1 MLLNFAFPAGDFYFT
16 KRTTTLRNSLEAQNF
31 PRMSTV
37 PSMLIVGLTGG
48 IGAGKS
54 TVANMFSQLGALVV
68 DADKL
73 SREAIEPGTS
83 GFNEVVATF
92 GEKILTDGDIDRQK
106 LGKIVFKDAAERK
119 KLEAIIHPRVQEALA
134 TKIKT
139 LSPGDVLVYEIPLLV
154 ETGAAEKF
162 DYIITVESD
171 IENRLD
177 RLFERGM
184 DEDEAERRIA
194 AQASQTQRE
203 AVADRVII
211 NDGDRAELFA
221 ECARIWESELSAPGQ

>member
-1 MLLNFAFPAGDFYFT
+1 
-16 KRTTTLRNSLEAQNF
+16 
-31 PRMSTV
+31 
-37 PSMLIVGLTGG
+37 MLIVGLTGG

-54 TVANMFSQLGALVV
+54 TVANMFAQLGALTI
-68 DADKL
+68 DADQL
-73 SREAIEPGTS
+73 ARAAIEPGSS
-83 GFNEVVATF
+83 GFDEVIAEF
-92 GEKILTDGDIDRQK
+92 SSKILSDGDIDRQK
-106 LGKIVFKDAAERK
+106 LGKIVFKDAERRK

-134 TKIKT
+134 QKIKS

-194 AQASQTQRE
+194 AQASQAERE

-221 ECARIWESELSAPGQ
+221 ECARIWESELNASR

>member
-1 MLLNFAFPAGDFYFT
+1 
-16 KRTTTLRNSLEAQNF
+16 
-31 PRMSTV
+31 
-37 PSMLIVGLTGG
+37 MLIVGLTGG

-83 GFNEVVATF
+83 GFDEVISIF
-92 GEKILTDGDIDRQK
+92 GEEILTGGDIDRQK
-106 LGKIVFKDAAERK
+106 LGKIVFKDAKERK
-119 KLEAIIHPRVQEALA
+119 KLEAIIHPRVQEALSLR
-134 TKIKT
+134 IKA
-139 LSPGDVLVYEIPLLV
+139 LSPGDILIYEIPLLV

-194 AQASQTQRE
+194 AQASQSQRE

-211 NDGDRAELFA
+211 NDGDRAELFT
-221 ECARIWESELSAPGQ
+221 ECARIWESELSAPRQ

>member
-1 MLLNFAFPAGDFYFT
+1 
-16 KRTTTLRNSLEAQNF
+16 
-31 PRMSTV
+31 
-37 PSMLIVGLTGG
+37 MLIVGLTGG

-54 TVANMFSQLGALVV
+54 TVANMFAQLGALTI
-68 DADKL
+68 DADQL
-73 SREAIEPGTS
+73 ARQAIEPGSS
-83 GFNEVVATF
+83 GFDEVVAEF
-92 GEKILTDGDIDRQK
+92 SPKILTDGDIDRQK
-106 LGKIVFKDAAERK
+106 LGEIVFKDADKRK
-119 KLEAIIHPRVQEALA
+119 KLESIIHPRVQEALA
-134 TKIKT
+134 QRIKS

-194 AQASQTQRE
+194 AQASQAQRE

-211 NDGDRAELFA
+211 NDGDRSDLFA
-221 ECARIWESELSAPGQ
+221 ECARIWESEFNAPGQ

>member
-1 MLLNFAFPAGDFYFT
+1 
-16 KRTTTLRNSLEAQNF
+16 
-31 PRMSTV
+31 
-37 PSMLIVGLTGG
+37 MLIVGLTGG

-54 TVANMFSQLGALVV
+54 TVANMFAQLGALTI
-68 DADKL
+68 DADQL
-73 SREAIEPGTS
+73 ARAAIEPGSS
-83 GFNEVVATF
+83 GFDEVIAEF
-92 GEKILTDGDIDRQK
+92 SAKILTDGDIDRQK
-106 LGKIVFKDAAERK
+106 LGKIVFKDADKRK

-134 TKIKT
+134 QRIMS

-194 AQASQTQRE
+194 AQASQAERE

-221 ECARIWESELSAPGQ
+221 ECARIWESELNASG

>member
-1 MLLNFAFPAGDFYFT
+1 
-16 KRTTTLRNSLEAQNF
+16 
-31 PRMSTV
+31 
-37 PSMLIVGLTGG
+37 MLIVGLTGG

-54 TVANMFSQLGALVV
+54 TVANMFAQLGALTI
-68 DADKL
+68 DADQL
-73 SREAIEPGTS
+73 ARIAIEPGSS
-83 GFNEVVATF
+83 GFEEVVAEF
-92 GEKILTDGDIDRQK
+92 SSKILTEGDIDRQK
-106 LGKIVFKDAAERK
+106 LGKIVFKDADKRK

-134 TKIKT
+134 QKIKS

-154 ETGAAEKF
+154 ETRAAEKF
-162 DYIITVESD
+162 DFIITVESD

-194 AQASQTQRE
+194 AQASQAQRE
-203 AVADRVII
+203 AVADRVIV
-211 NDGDRAELFA
+211 NDGDRADLFA

>member
-1 MLLNFAFPAGDFYFT
+1 
-16 KRTTTLRNSLEAQNF
+16 
-31 PRMSTV
+31 
-37 PSMLIVGLTGG
+37 MLIVGLTGG

-54 TVANMFSQLGALVV
+54 TVANMFAQLGALTI
-68 DADKL
+68 DADQL
-73 SREAIEPGTS
+73 ARTAIEPGSS
-83 GFNEVVATF
+83 GFDEVIAEF
-92 GEKILTDGDIDRQK
+92 SAKILTDGDIDRQK
-106 LGKIVFKDAAERK
+106 LGKIVFKDADKRK

-134 TKIKT
+134 QRIKS

-154 ETGAAEKF
+154 ETGAADKF

-194 AQASQTQRE
+194 AQASQAERE
-203 AVADRVII
+203 AVADRVIV
-211 NDGDRAELFA
+211 NDGDRGELFA
-221 ECARIWESELSAPGQ
+221 ECARIWESELNASR

>member
-1 MLLNFAFPAGDFYFT
+1 
-16 KRTTTLRNSLEAQNF
+16 
-31 PRMSTV
+31 
-37 PSMLIVGLTGG
+37 MLIVGLTGG

-54 TVANMFSQLGALVV
+54 TVANMFAQLGALTI
-68 DADKL
+68 DADQL
-73 SREAIEPGTS
+73 ARQAIEPGS
-83 GFNEVVATF
+83 IGFDEVIAEF
-92 GEKILTDGDIDRQK
+92 SPKILTDGDIDRQK
-106 LGKIVFKDAAERK
+106 LGKIVFKDAEKRK
-119 KLEAIIHPRVQEALA
+119 KLEAIIHPKVQEALA
-134 TKIKT
+134 SKIKS

-194 AQASQTQRE
+194 AQASQAQRE
-203 AVADRVII
+203 AVANRVIV
-211 NDGDRAELFA
+211 NDGDRADLFA
-221 ECARIWESELSAPGQ
+221 ECARIWESELNAPRQ

>member
-1 MLLNFAFPAGDFYFT
+1 
-16 KRTTTLRNSLEAQNF
+16 
-31 PRMSTV
+31 
-37 PSMLIVGLTGG
+37 MLIVGLTGG

-54 TVANMFSQLGALVV
+54 TVANMLAQLGALTI
-68 DADKL
+68 DADQL
-73 SREAIEPGTS
+73 ARTAIEPGSS
-83 GFNEVVATF
+83 GFDEVVAEF
-92 GEKILTDGDIDRQK
+92 SQKILTDGDIDRQK
-106 LGKIVFKDAAERK
+106 LGEIVFKDADKRK
-119 KLEAIIHPRVQEALA
+119 KLESIIHPRVQEALA
-134 TKIKT
+134 QRIKS

-194 AQASQTQRE
+194 AQASQAQRE

-211 NDGDRAELFA
+211 NDGDRADLFA
-221 ECARIWESELSAPGQ
+221 ECARIWESELNAPGQ

>member
-1 MLLNFAFPAGDFYFT
+1 
-16 KRTTTLRNSLEAQNF
+16 
-31 PRMSTV
+31 
-37 PSMLIVGLTGG
+37 MLIVGLTGG

-54 TVANMFSQLGALVV
+54 TVANMFAQLGALTI
-68 DADKL
+68 DADQL
-73 SREAIEPGTS
+73 ARLAIEPGST
-83 GFNEVVATF
+83 GFDEVVAEFST
-92 GEKILTDGDIDRQK
+92 KILTDGDIDRQK
-106 LGKIVFKDAAERK
+106 LGKIVFKDAEKRK

-134 TKIKT
+134 QRIKS

-162 DYIITVESD
+162 DYIITVESE

-177 RLFERGM
+177 RLFERGR

-194 AQASQTQRE
+194 AQASQAQRE

-221 ECARIWESELSAPGQ
+221 ECARIWENELNAPRK

>member
-1 MLLNFAFPAGDFYFT
+1 
-16 KRTTTLRNSLEAQNF
+16 
-31 PRMSTV
+31 
-37 PSMLIVGLTGG
+37 MLIVGLTGG

-54 TVANMFSQLGALVV
+54 TVANMFAQLGALTI
-68 DADKL
+68 DADQL
-73 SREAIEPGTS
+73 ARQAIEPGSS
-83 GFNEVVATF
+83 GFDEVVAEF
-92 GEKILTDGDIDRQK
+92 SPKILTDGDIDRQK
-106 LGKIVFKDAAERK
+106 LGKIVFKDGEKRK

-134 TKIKT
+134 QRIKS

-177 RLFERGM
+177 RLFERGL

-194 AQASQTQRE
+194 AQASQAQRE
-203 AVADRVII
+203 AVADRVIV
-211 NDGDRAELFA
+211 NDGDRADLFA
-221 ECARIWESELSAPGQ
+221 ECARIWESELSAPRQ

>member
-1 MLLNFAFPAGDFYFT
+1 
-16 KRTTTLRNSLEAQNF
+16 
-31 PRMSTV
+31 
-37 PSMLIVGLTGG
+37 MLIVGLTGG

-54 TVANMFSQLGALVV
+54 TVANMFAQLGALVV
-68 DADKL
+68 DADQL
-73 SREAIEPGTS
+73 ARQAIEPGTS
-83 GFNEVVATF
+83 GFDEVVATF
-92 GEKILTDGDIDRQK
+92 GDKIVTDGEIDRQK
-106 LGKIVFKDAAERK
+106 LGKIVFKDVAERK

-134 TKIKT
+134 TKIKA
-139 LSPGDVLVYEIPLLV
+139 LSPGDILVYEIPLLV

-162 DYIITVESD
+162 DYIITVEAD

-194 AQASQTQRE
+194 AQASQSQRE

-211 NDGDRAELFA
+211 NDGDRADLFA
-221 ECARIWESELSAPGQ
+221 ECTRIWESELNAPRQ

>member
-1 MLLNFAFPAGDFYFT
+1 
-16 KRTTTLRNSLEAQNF
+16 
-31 PRMSTV
+31 
-37 PSMLIVGLTGG
+37 MLIVGLTGG

-83 GFNEVVATF
+83 GFDEVISTF

-106 LGKIVFKDAAERK
+106 LGEIVFKDTKERK
-119 KLEAIIHPRVQEALA
+119 KLEAIIHPRVQQALA
-134 TKIKT
+134 LRIKA
-139 LSPGDVLVYEIPLLV
+139 LSPGDILIYEIPLLV

-177 RLFERGM
+177 RLFELGM

-194 AQASQTQRE
+194 AQASQAQRE

-221 ECARIWESELSAPGQ
+221 ECARIWESELSAPRQ

>member
-1 MLLNFAFPAGDFYFT
+1 
-16 KRTTTLRNSLEAQNF
+16 
-31 PRMSTV
+31 
-37 PSMLIVGLTGG
+37 MLIVGLTGG

-54 TVANMFSQLGALVV
+54 TVANMFAQLGALTI
-68 DADKL
+68 DADQL
-73 SREAIEPGTS
+73 ARQAIEPGTP
-83 GFNEVVATF
+83 GFDEVVAEF
-92 GEKILTDGDIDRQK
+92 SPKILTDGDIDRQK
-106 LGKIVFKDAAERK
+106 LGKIVFKDSEKRK
-119 KLEAIIHPRVQEALA
+119 KLEEIIHPKVQEALA
-134 TKIKT
+134 AKIKS

-154 ETGAAEKF
+154 ETGAADKF

-194 AQASQTQRE
+194 AQASQAQRE

-211 NDGDRAELFA
+211 NDGDRADLFA
-221 ECARIWESELSAPGQ
+221 ECARIWESELNAPRQ